1 MSLFRVAPFAPLLAS
16 LFIVG
21 CASKPTVSEYQCR
34 AGDWE
39 TIGYRDGTSGF
50 GETRLLAH
58 QEACGE
64 FSIVPDRELYRQ
76 GHARGLASYC
86 TADNGYQ
93 AGLSGKNL
101 NRYCAQELREP
112 FASAHADGYTLYVAR
127 RDVREIH
134 AELEQLEVRLSEV
147 RQEIVGVTTA
157 QLLPD
162 LTTEER
168 IRLVAKLELL
178 LTEQADL
185 RAARPQ
191 LEDDLAQ
198 AEDDLDMLQQPFSQV
213 SY

>member
-1 MSLFRVAPFAPLLAS
+1 MGFVRIVPWMSLLAS
-16 LFIVG
+16 VLLAG
-21 CASKPTVSEYQCR
+21 CAGKPTVSEYQCR

-39 TIGYRDGTSGF
+39 TIGFRDGASGF

-64 FSIVPDRELYRQ
+64 FAIVPDRGLYRQ
-76 GHARGLASYC
+76 GYSRGLASYC
-86 TADNGYQ
+86 TADNGYH

-101 NRYCAQELREP
+101 NRYCSDDLREP
-112 FASAHADGYTLYVAR
+112 YASAHADGYTLYVAR

-134 AELEQLEVRLSEV
+134 AEIERLEARLIDV
-147 RQEIVGVTTA
+147 RQEIIGVTTA
-157 QLLPD
+157 QLQPD

-185 RAARPQ
+185 RTARPQ

-198 AEDDLDMLQQPFSQV
+198 AEDDLAMLQQSFSQV